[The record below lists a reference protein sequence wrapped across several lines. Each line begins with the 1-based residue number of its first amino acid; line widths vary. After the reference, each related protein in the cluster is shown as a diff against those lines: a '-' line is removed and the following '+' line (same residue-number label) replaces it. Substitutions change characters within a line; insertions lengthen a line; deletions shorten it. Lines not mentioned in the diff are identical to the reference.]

1 VNDIKIILELFN
13 DPTFIQYIQ
22 RNNVQFSELLIDSK
36 KEKKHILE
44 LVHRVPEQLKYV
56 GGIKIILELFDDL
69 YFMQCV
75 KEPNFRFSKL
85 G

>member
-1 VNDIKIILELFN
+1 
-13 DPTFIQYIQ
+13 
-22 RNNVQFSELLIDSK
+22 
-36 KEKKHILE
+36 

-56 GGIKIILELFDDL
+56 GDIKIILELFDDL